1 MLEVLNLSHTY
12 GSTRVLHDV
21 SFTVAEGEILGLLG
35 PNGAGKSTT
44 MRILTG
50 YLQPSSGRVLF
61 AGKDIQKE
69 PLALRSQLG
78 YMPENV
84 PLYPELTVEEHLI
97 WTARLKEAADAKGET
112 AEVMER
118 CRLTEARGKLV
129 RHLSKGFRQRVG
141 LAQAILG
148 PTRLLI
154 LDEPTAGL
162 DPQQIREIR
171 DLIRELGR
179 EKTILLSTH
188 ILPEVELTC
197 DRVLI
202 INEGR
207 IVAEGTPGGL
217 VDSFG
222 RHGSH
227 IIRLDVDQAD
237 VGEALKALDAPA
249 WVRSVEVSYEQ
260 YGEGAFVV
268 TTDGAGDRRADII
281 RLATQAGYG
290 VLEFKQAGAGL
301 EDAFVN
307 LVHRQAGISENSG
320 EAQAGAQGAG
330 S

>member
-35 PNGAGKSTT
+35 SNGAGKSTT

-50 YLQPSSGRVLF
+50 YLRPSAGRVSF
-61 AGKDIQKE
+61 GGKDIQKE
-69 PLALRSQLG
+69 PMALRSRLG

-84 PLYPELTVEEHLI
+84 PLYPELTVEEHLS
-97 WTARLKEAADAKGET
+97 WTARLKNAKDARRDT
-112 AEVMER
+112 AEVLHR
-118 CRLTEARGKLV
+118 CGLTEARSKLV
-129 RHLSKGFRQRVG
+129 RHLSKGYRQRVG

-207 IVAEGTPGGL
+207 ILAEDTPGGIA
-217 VDSFG
+217 SAFG
-222 RHGSH
+222 RKGSH
-227 IIRLDVDQAD
+227 LIRLDAPESDSGAVVA
-237 VGEALKALDAPA
+237 ALSRPA
-249 WVRSVEVSYEQ
+249 WAGAVEYAADQ
-260 YGEGAFVV
+260 HGPGAYIVV
-268 TTDGAGDRRADII
+268 TDNAADYRADIV
-281 RLATQAGYG
+281 RTATEAGYG
-290 VLEFKQAGAGL
+290 VLEFKPAGAGL

-307 LVHRQAGISENSG
+307 LVHR
-320 EAQAGAQGAG
+320 EAAAPFAEEAEA
-330 S
+330 

>member
-12 GSTRVLHDV
+12 GSTRILHDV
-21 SFTVAEGEILGLLG
+21 SFVVAEGEILGLLG

-50 YLQPSSGRVLF
+50 YLRPSAGRVSF
-61 AGKDIQKE
+61 GGRDIQKE
-69 PLALRSQLG
+69 PMALRSRLG

-84 PLYPELTVEEHLI
+84 PLYPELTVEEHLS
-97 WTARLKEAADAKGET
+97 WTARLKGARDARRDT
-112 AEVMER
+112 SEVLDR
-118 CRLTEARGKLV
+118 CGLFEARNKLV
-129 RHLSKGFRQRVG
+129 RHLSKGYRQRVG
-141 LAQAILG
+141 LALAILG

-171 DLIRELGR
+171 ALIRELGR

-207 IVAEGTPGGL
+207 ILAEDTPGGL
-217 VDSFG
+217 ASAFG
-222 RHGSH
+222 GKGGYILR
-227 IIRLDVDQAD
+227 
-237 VGEALKALDAPA
+237 LDAPESHADAVIAALSRPA
-249 WVRSVEVSYEQ
+249 WVKAVEHAPQ
-260 YGEGAFVV
+260 QH
-268 TTDGAGDRRADII
+268 GAGAYIVATDNTADHRADIV
-281 RLATQAGYG
+281 RAATEAGYG
-290 VLEFKQAGAGL
+290 VLEFKPAGAGL

-307 LVHRQAGISENSG
+307 LVHREAAAAVGEEQGHTSE
-320 EAQAGAQGAG
+320 EAAA
-330 S
+330 